1 MLGNPLNMRQIAW
14 FRILYI
20 FGVRDS
26 LITSRKKFNKSQIIC
41 CVLVPDQNSKKCSIY
56 SWNWHQTLE
65 VLNSV
70 WFYDFSLYESKYFYA
85 NTRFP
90 LSRDNCLFFS
100 SLFNSFVYKRYILW
114 CLVTMHPYYKS
125 KFAKETDY
133 CQELTQFQFQC
144 EKFDTCYHSTKNKKL
159 RKKQIDE
166 IKKII
171 KKIDTKFETTYTTK
185 MRDAFIHHVINYMRF
200 ELKILGQKLTQF
212 DADTAMKNVLL
223 LRQKFYRQNM
233 SMLNLMQVQ
242 KLDDVDLTLPVP
254 AETEKNLSWLL
265 QETLKCQPRHE
276 GHALQWLRDKISWF
290 CSFNIF
296 AVRASLVVSIKFFT
310 SLGLFVQEKNLRSR
324 R

>member
-1 MLGNPLNMRQIAW
+1 
-14 FRILYI
+14 
-20 FGVRDS
+20 
-26 LITSRKKFNKSQIIC
+26 
-41 CVLVPDQNSKKCSIY
+41 
-56 SWNWHQTLE
+56 
-65 VLNSV
+65 
-70 WFYDFSLYESKYFYA
+70 
-85 NTRFP
+85 
-90 LSRDNCLFFS
+90 
-100 SLFNSFVYKRYILW
+100 
-114 CLVTMHPYYKS
+114 MHPYYKS

-276 GHALQWLRDKISWF
+276 GHALQ
-290 CSFNIF
+290 
-296 AVRASLVVSIKFFT
+296 
-310 SLGLFVQEKNLRSR
+310 
-324 R
+324 